1 MKFLKQLAIG
11 FSAFFLFLSAMFV
24 MAWAVHWIVENW
36 QSWFVG
42 VWIVLGLGAMAL
54 LARAFKYRHNKGD

>member
-1 MKFLKQLAIG
+1 MTFLKQLAIG

-24 MAWAVHWIVENW
+24 MAWAVYGIIENW
-36 QSWFVG
+36 QPWFVG

-54 LARAFKYRHNKGD
+54 LARAFKYRHNEKD